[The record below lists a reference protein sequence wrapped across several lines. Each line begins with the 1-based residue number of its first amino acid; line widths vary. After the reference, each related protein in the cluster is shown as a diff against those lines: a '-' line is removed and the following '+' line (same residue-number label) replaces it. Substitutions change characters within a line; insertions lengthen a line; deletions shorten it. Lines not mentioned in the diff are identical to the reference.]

1 MNVPIIISG
10 GGIIGNYISV
20 RLKRHNIESLIIEKS
35 SETQDYSE
43 GIRTLTLN
51 NHSLSLL
58 QKEQIEV
65 ETAPIDQINALD
77 GEGTGRIKFLSDDIG
92 ENFLSH
98 VVMFNELKNKLAK
111 ACHERTIFDNQI
123 ESIQSFNQNH
133 TNEVLLS
140 NGSSIE
146 GQIIAGCDGRKSNVA
161 KISNLSNKSS
171 EYNQTAITFIC
182 KADKNFDRKTAHQV
196 FSEKGIFAVMPMPER
211 ESMDNRCTIV
221 WSVNNK
227 NLEGLSINDFVSY
240 NLSFFESKLGIK
252 LKIDSQLLHFQLSN
266 HHFEN
271 YINNSIVLIGDAAH
285 SIHPLAGQG
294 INLGFADADIF
305 CEEVVGAYNKG
316 IAINEA
322 SVLKKYEIRR
332 KGMNLLMLKSMDFFV
347 YFFNDN
353 NSYIRL
359 LRNWGLKTVNKTRF
373 IKAFFT
379 RHASGLNKI

>member
-1 MNVPIIISG
+1 
-10 GGIIGNYISV
+10 
-20 RLKRHNIESLIIEKS
+20 
-35 SETQDYSE
+35 
-43 GIRTLTLN
+43 
-51 NHSLSLL
+51 L

-347 YFFNDN
+347 HFFNDN

-359 LRNWGLKTVNKTRF
+359 LRNWGLKTVNRTSF

>member
-10 GGIIGNYISV
+10 GGIIGNYISL
-20 RLKRHNIESLIIEKS
+20 RLKRHNIESLIIEKT
-35 SETQDYSE
+35 SEILDYSE

-58 QKEQIEV
+58 KKEKIDIES
-65 ETAPIDQINALD
+65 ASINQINAFD
-77 GEGTGRIKFLSDDIG
+77 GEGTGRIKFKSDDIG

-98 VVMFNELKNKLAK
+98 VVMFNTLKNKLAK
-111 ACHERTIFDNQI
+111 ACHERTVFDNQI
-123 ESIQSFNQNH
+123 EAIQSLNQND

-146 GQIIAGCDGRKSNVA
+146 AQIVAGCDGRNSNVA
-161 KISNLSNKSS
+161 KLSGLSYKSS

-182 KADKNFDRKTAHQV
+182 KADKNFERKIAHQV
-196 FSEKGIFAVMPMPER
+196 FSEKGIFALMPMPDR
-211 ESMDNRCTIV
+211 EVKDNRCTIV
-221 WSVNNK
+221 WSVSNK
-227 NLEGLSINDFVSY
+227 NLEALSINDFVES

-252 LKIDSQLLHFQLSN
+252 MKIDSELLHFQLSN

-294 INLGFADADIF
+294 INIGFADADIF
-305 CEEVVGAYNKG
+305 CEEVVDAYNKG
-316 IAINEA
+316 VAINEA
-322 SVLKKYEIRR
+322 AVLKKYEIRR
-332 KGMNLLMLKSMDFFV
+332 KGMNLLMLRSMDFFV

-359 LRNWGLKTVNKTRF
+359 LRNWGLKTVNKTKF

>member
-316 IAINEA
+316 MAINEA

-359 LRNWGLKTVNKTRF
+359 LRNWGLKTVNRTSF

>member
-35 SETQDYSE
+35 SETQDYSS
-43 GIRTLTLN
+43 GVRTLTLN

-58 QKEQIEV
+58 QKEKIEV

-98 VVMFNELKNKLAK
+98 VVMFNELKNKLN
-111 ACHERTIFDNQI
+111 D
-123 ESIQSFNQNH
+123 

-146 GQIIAGCDGRKSNVA
+146 AQIIAGCDGRKSNVA
-161 KISNLSNKSS
+161 KISGLSDKSS

-182 KADKNFDRKTAHQV
+182 KADKNFEKKIAHQV
-196 FSEKGIFAVMPMPER
+196 FSEKGIFAVMPMPDR
-211 ESMDNRCTIV
+211 ESIDNRCTIV

-227 NLEGLSINDFVSY
+227 NLEGVSINDFVSS

-252 LKIDSQLLHFQLSN
+252 LKIDSQLLNFQLSN
-266 HHFEN
+266 HHFES

>member
-1 MNVPIIISG
+1 
-10 GGIIGNYISV
+10 
-20 RLKRHNIESLIIEKS
+20 
-35 SETQDYSE
+35 
-43 GIRTLTLN
+43 
-51 NHSLSLL
+51 
-58 QKEQIEV
+58 
-65 ETAPIDQINALD
+65 
-77 GEGTGRIKFLSDDIG
+77 
-92 ENFLSH
+92 
-98 VVMFNELKNKLAK
+98 
-111 ACHERTIFDNQI
+111 
-123 ESIQSFNQNH
+123 
-133 TNEVLLS
+133 
-140 NGSSIE
+140 
-146 GQIIAGCDGRKSNVA
+146 
-161 KISNLSNKSS
+161 
-171 EYNQTAITFIC
+171 
-182 KADKNFDRKTAHQV
+182 
-196 FSEKGIFAVMPMPER
+196 MPMPDR
-211 ESMDNRCTIV
+211 ESIDNRCTIV

-227 NLEGLSINDFVSY
+227 NLEGVSINDFVSS

-252 LKIDSQLLHFQLSN
+252 LKIDSQLLNFQLSN

-322 SVLKKYEIRR
+322 AVLKKYEIRR

-347 YFFNDN
+347 YFFNDD

-359 LRNWGLKTVNKTRF
+359 LRNWGLKTMNKSSF